1 MTSTLPVNE
10 IATVDFSIISQYF
23 LNTRIAS
30 TVLLKYFVVTQIRD
44 ERKALLIL
52 ITAASVKTLA
62 QQRLTEYSKSLLL
75 PLRQRG
81 LIPYTNPD
89 KNKTNQ

>member
-1 MTSTLPVNE
+1 VTSTLPVNE
-10 IATVDFSIISQYF
+10 ITTVDFSTISQYF

-62 QQRLTEYSKSLLL
+62 QHRLTEYFKGLLL

-81 LIPYTNPD
+81 SIPYTNPD
-89 KNKTNQ
+89 KNKTNR